1 MATTKTSATAT
12 PKTTEAAAPRKRAA
26 AKPKTSAAA
35 TTTKTSAA
43 AKTGSKR
50 PAAKVVETAKAAPA
64 KKASPA
70 TRTARVA
77 KEVVIDTVSKVID
90 ATPARKVAKV
100 TKAVSRAVVKTRRA
114 SLLSDAV
121 RNKVV
126 VVTGATAGIGED
138 SAIKLAK
145 GGAIVI
151 LAARTPEKLDA
162 TLAKIKADGGKA
174 FAYSCDISD
183 MADCDRF
190 VKTVLDKHG
199 HVDILV
205 NNAGRSIR
213 RSLKYSFDRFHD
225 FERTMQLNYFGAVR
239 LIMGF
244 APMMLERK
252 TGQIINISSIG
263 VLTNAPRFSAYVAS
277 KAALDAFS
285 TCAASEFSDR
295 DVHFTTIYMPLV
307 ATAMTAPTKMYKAF
321 PMLSPDEASEMVVE
335 AVIAK
340 PKRIATK
347 LGLAGAVS
355 HALTPKISEYVL
367 NQAYHLFPDSAAARG
382 LTEAEAA
389 AEEKNLPKGPADMAR
404 KLFAQVFSGVHW

>member
-1 MATTKTSATAT
+1 MVTKSKSTTQRKASSA
-12 PKTTEAAAPRKRAA
+12 PTTRAKAKPAPAAKPAAAPA
-26 AKPKTSAAA
+26 S
-35 TTTKTSAA
+35 
-43 AKTGSKR
+43 
-50 PAAKVVETAKAAPA
+50 TAKATTAARARSARDVVMETVSSVIEANPVGRAA
-64 KKASPA
+64 KA
-70 TRTARVA
+70 TR
-77 KEVVIDTVSKVID
+77 
-90 ATPARKVAKV
+90 
-100 TKAVSRAVVKTRRA
+100 AVSRAVVKTRRA
-114 SLLSDAV
+114 SLLSKAI
-121 RNKVV
+121 RNKIV

-145 GGAIVI
+145 AGAIVI

-162 TLAKIKADGGKA
+162 TLAKIKSDGGRA

-183 MADCDRF
+183 LADCDRF

-213 RSLKYSFDRFHD
+213 RSLKYSFERFHD

-244 APMMLERK
+244 APLMLERK
-252 TGQIINISSIG
+252 SGQIINVSSIG
-263 VLTNAPRFSAYVAS
+263 VLTNAPRFAAYVAS

-295 DVHFTTIYMPLV
+295 NVDFTTIYMPLV

-321 PMLSPDEASEMVVE
+321 PMLTPDEASEMIVD
-335 AVIAK
+335 AVIDR
-340 PKRIATK
+340 PTRIATG

-355 HALTPKISEYVL
+355 HALTPKLSEYIL
-367 NQAYHLFPDSAAARG
+367 NQAYNLFPDSPAARG

-389 AEEKNLPKGPADMAR
+389 AEEKKLPKGKVDMAR
-404 KLFAQVFSGVHW
+404 QLFAQVFNGVHW